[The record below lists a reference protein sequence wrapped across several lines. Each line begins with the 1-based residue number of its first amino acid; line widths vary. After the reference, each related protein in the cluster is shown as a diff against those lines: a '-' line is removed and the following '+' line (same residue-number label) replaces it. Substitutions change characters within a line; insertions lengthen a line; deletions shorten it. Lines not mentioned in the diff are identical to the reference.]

1 LKLIRTILVS
11 RIAQLCLYTFLV
23 FGVSPLAK
31 AQVCVT
37 PGETPI
43 VVYQHELLTIRGNG
57 CALSEVLS
65 TVGTLTGISFE
76 IPVSAKEEFVFGRL
90 GPDRIVP
97 VLASLF
103 RGIRFNYLIAG
114 SDRDPSNVHV
124 VLSET
129 SGRSGLGQGL
139 DTHSAAA
146 STSSSVT
153 ESTELSADTRN
164 VESGDASEIESFTA
178 VQSLAA
184 GAEPRS
190 VPVAENAEAAPNP
203 RTRSS
208 THREEG
214 PRYFPPVKT
223 Q

>member
-1 LKLIRTILVS
+1 VS
-11 RIAQLCLYTFLV
+11 RIAQLCLRAFLV
-23 FGVSPLAK
+23 VGISPLAK

-37 PGETPI
+37 PGEMPV
-43 VVYQHELLTIRGNG
+43 VVYENELLTIRGNG
-57 CALSEVLS
+57 CALSEVLN
-65 TVGTLTGISFE
+65 TVGTLTGISVE
-76 IPVSAKEEFVFGRL
+76 IPASAKKEFVFGRL

-114 SDRDPSNVHV
+114 SDRDATNVHV
-124 VLSET
+124 VVSEI
-129 SGRSGLGQGL
+129 SGRSGVGQEL
-139 DTHSAAA
+139 DMHSAAE
-146 STSSSVT
+146 STGSAVT
-153 ESTELSADTRN
+153 ESAEVTPETRN
-164 VESGDASEIESFTA
+164 VESGDAGRMEFLLG
-178 VQSLAA
+178 VQPLT
-184 GAEPRS
+184 GAERRS
-190 VPVAENAEAAPNP
+190 VHVQESSEVAPDL

>member
-11 RIAQLCLYTFLV
+11 RISQLCLYTVLV
-23 FGVSPLAK
+23 FGLSPLAK

-37 PGETPI
+37 PGEMPI
-43 VVYQHELLTIRGNG
+43 VVYQHGLLTIRGHG
-57 CALSEVLS
+57 CALSEVLN
-65 TVGTLTGISFE
+65 TVGTLTGMSFE
-76 IPVSAKEEFVFGRL
+76 VPTSANREFVFGSL
-90 GPDRIVP
+90 GPDKVVP
-97 VLASLF
+97 VLVSLF

-114 SDRDPSNVHV
+114 SEEDPSSVHV
-124 VLSET
+124 VLSDT
-129 SGRSGLGQGL
+129 GDSLGMDQGRDAHPSV
-139 DTHSAAA
+139 A

-153 ESTELSADTRN
+153 KSTESTADTRK
-164 VESGDASEIESFTA
+164 VESGDADGIESFTA

-184 GAEPRS
+184 AEPRS
-190 VPVAENAEAAPNP
+190 APVEENSEVASNP

>member
-11 RIAQLCLYTFLV
+11 RIAQLCLYTVLA

-31 AQVCVT
+31 AQACVT
-37 PGETPI
+37 PGEMPI
-43 VVYQHELLTIRGNG
+43 VVYQHELLTIRGHG
-57 CALSEVLS
+57 CALSEVLN
-65 TVGTLTGISFE
+65 TVGTLTGMSFE
-76 IPVSAKEEFVFGRL
+76 VPASAKREFVFGSL
-90 GPDRIVP
+90 GPDKLVA
-97 VLASLF
+97 VLVSLF

-114 SDRDPSNVHV
+114 SEEDPSSVHV
-124 VLSET
+124 LLSD
-129 SGRSGLGQGL
+129 SGDSLGMEQGR
-139 DTHSAAA
+139 DAHPPVA
-146 STSSSVT
+146 STK
-153 ESTELSADTRN
+153 STEPTADTRN
-164 VESGDASEIESFTA
+164 VESGDADGIESFTA

-184 GAEPRS
+184 GSEPRS
-190 VPVAENAEAAPNP
+190 VPVEENGEAPNP